1 MNKYYFKPGEGV
13 VEVLGTVECAM
24 LKVGD
29 YIWEPST
36 QDVRCLGHHS
46 PPPEEGA
53 IRVNEGDIVKVNG
66 HLVVLEDAYT
76 YFYFDPNCID
86 GWRSVEGKLV
96 ELPTPEEL
104 DKAQKL
110 IKLVEEAKQ
119 MLRTAYEGG
128 ISPYSALKREDWMP
142 SSC

>member
-1 MNKYYFKPGEGV
+1 
-13 VEVLGTVECAM
+13 M

-36 QDVRCLGHHS
+36 QDVRCLEHHS

-53 IRVNEGDIVKVNG
+53 IRVNEDDIVKVNG
-66 HLVVLEDAYT
+66 DLVVLEDAYT
-76 YFYFDPNCID
+76 YFDPNCYD
-86 GWRSVEGKLV
+86 GRYRSVEGKLV
-96 ELPTPEEL
+96 ELPTQEDL
-104 DKAQKL
+104 DKMQAM

-128 ISPYSALKREDWMP
+128 INPYSALKREDWMP